1 MLKKNSELRAIARET
16 LKGNWTPAVLAAFV
30 YMIIAGLA
38 GGIPFI
44 NYITTFLVSLPL
56 GMSVII
62 VYLKFLRGDK
72 EKAVSN
78 IFAFFNDYGKYLG
91 TSLLVFLFTLLWTLL
106 LIIPGIIKSY
116 AYSMT
121 YYIVND
127 NPEIGTND
135 AIELSMKMMKGNK
148 MKLFLL
154 DLSFIGWFLLSILT
168 LCIGMFWVYPY
179 MLTAR
184 AAFYED
190 IKANYKTTETTAVVE

>member
-56 GMSVII
+56 GMSVIM